1 MKTRRL
7 QRRGD
12 TYFCRVAVPIALRPV
27 LGRNEVIRTLKTSDI
42 KKARINLGRVSAD
55 IEDMFEEARHKLA
68 AGPARALD
76 EDGVKRLARRWFH
89 KAEKK
94 ARATES
100 MPGAPTMDRDEAAT
114 QAAVDVDTLA
124 DPDDPGALAA
134 IQAEADRVMREHGV
148 ELAKGTPA
156 YGLLCSLVG
165 RAMAEATHRAVDRMA
180 GNHSGRAHDLAFN
193 GVGADTEEPA
203 APDTVTLAG
212 LVERFL
218 ADPSRSAGVKANND
232 YRVVLR
238 YLTEFTPATTPVRKV
253 TREHAKAVRDLLMR
267 LPANIS
273 KKKKLR
279 GRKPRSAAAEAK
291 KLGIPPMSVATAN
304 AYVGKMSAL
313 FKWAVREGLADSNP
327 AEGLLLP
334 TDTHARDARDPF
346 ALVQLNLIFGADVYD
361 APKAAWGARQWA
373 PLIALYSGLRLN
385 EICTLRCDDVDER
398 DGVRLI
404 RVRPD
409 DEGRKKLKS
418 KAARRAVPVHPTLAK
433 IGFLDFV
440 ARQCADGEVL
450 FPDLKPD
457 KRGYYSDGF
466 QKWFRRQLI
475 QIGAKAPRTSFHSFR
490 HNFRDGLREADVS
503 RDAVLSLGGWAGG
516 IEETYGGGLKATTL
530 AREIA
535 KVKYPGLDLRHL
547 QAKYRAAPA

>member
-1 MKTRRL
+1 L
-7 QRRGD
+7 
-12 TYFCRVAVPIALRPV
+12 LR
-27 LGRNEVIRTLKTSDI
+27 
-42 KKARINLGRVSAD
+42 
-55 IEDMFEEARHKLA
+55 
-68 AGPARALD
+68 
-76 EDGVKRLARRWFH
+76 
-89 KAEKK
+89 
-94 ARATES
+94 
-100 MPGAPTMDRDEAAT
+100 
-114 QAAVDVDTLA
+114 
-124 DPDDPGALAA
+124 
-134 IQAEADRVMREHGV
+134 
-148 ELAKGTPA
+148 
-156 YGLLCSLVG
+156 
-165 RAMAEATHRAVDRMA
+165 
-180 GNHSGRAHDLAFN
+180 
-193 GVGADTEEPA
+193 
-203 APDTVTLAG
+203 
-212 LVERFL
+212 
-218 ADPSRSAGVKANND
+218 
-232 YRVVLR
+232 
-238 YLTEFTPATTPVRKV
+238 
-253 TREHAKAVRDLLMR
+253 R
-267 LPANIS
+267 LPANVS

-279 GRKPRSAAAEAK
+279 GMKPRRAATEAK
-291 KLGIPPMSVATAN
+291 KLGMPAMNVATAN

-313 FKWAVREGLADSNP
+313 FKWATREGLADSNP

-334 TDTHARDARDPF
+334 TDTHARDARHPF
-346 ALVQLNLIFGADVYD
+346 ALGQLNRIFGADVYD

-385 EICTLRCDDVDER
+385 EICTLRCDDIDER

-409 DEGRKKLKS
+409 EEGRKKLKS

-547 QAKYRAAPA
+547 QAK